1 MGEPNKKHKLRI
13 GRKQFVI
20 VIVSVCLV
28 ALIAEAVLL
37 IHTFANKKAESAK
50 NNKAQKTTGD
60 VIWRVKEARVQTGTD
75 VAIFYFE
82 YDEKGREIRRSIH
95 HENYNGKTFDA
106 TPREIKYL
114 AGGCALSWYT
124 DFQDSTTEFFT
135 EDPMIL
141 SGYELVINYEVDEAG
156 RLTALTTYDSIQNR
170 KWSFD
175 SEGRPTEVQ
184 SDNGDKV
191 QYDYDNQGR
200 LVQIKYTYIEQE
212 SSPDGSG
219 YGAVSVSGESSITV
233 SKDISYDGD
242 RRIVKTKNVN
252 GEVTGED
259 EYKGQYW
266 VGSEVI
272 AHNGLT
278 HSVKTIYYPKG
289 NFILTGTEGRDKYLL
304 MGDMPEN
311 LFALAYVD
319 YDNDS
324 MDRIVELNKD
334 GQPARRYSA
343 GSKAVIE
350 NHYDKN
356 GMLFE
361 RVYYNEDGTSYRT
374 YLFEFDEYG
383 NLTRYANEDELIDI
397 HYEWMK
403 IEPAK

>member
-1 MGEPNKKHKLRI
+1 MGESNKKHKLRI
-13 GRKQFVI
+13 GRKQFII
-20 VIVSVCLV
+20 VIASVCLV

-37 IHTFANKKAESAK
+37 IHTFAKKGKDSPKKPKTPAAENVDNA
-50 NNKAQKTTGD
+50 
-60 VIWRVKEARVQTGTD
+60 IWRVKEARVQMGTD
-75 VAIFYFE
+75 VAIYYFE

-135 EDPMIL
+135 EDPLIL

-156 RLTALTTYDSIQNR
+156 RLTALTTDDSIQR
-170 KWSFD
+170 RIWSFD

-212 SSPDGSG
+212 ASLYGSG
-219 YGAVSVSGESSITV
+219 YGAGSVSGKSSISV
-233 SKDISYDGD
+233 STDISYDGD

-252 GEVTGED
+252 GEVTSED

-266 VGSEVI
+266 VGSEVT
-272 AHNGLT
+272 AHNGLM
-278 HSVKTIYYPKG
+278 HSVKTIYYPIG
-289 NFILTGTEGRDKYLL
+289 NFILTGTEGRDRYLL
-304 MGDMPEN
+304 MGDAPEN

-324 MDRIVELNKD
+324 MDIIVELNKD

-403 IEPAK
+403 IED

>member
-1 MGEPNKKHKLRI
+1 MGESNKKHKLRI
-13 GRKQFVI
+13 GRKQFI
-20 VIVSVCLV
+20 IAIVSVCLV

-37 IHTFANKKAESAK
+37 VHTFSKKGKDSPKKPKTPAAENVDNA
-50 NNKAQKTTGD
+50 
-60 VIWRVKEARVQTGTD
+60 IWRVKEARVQMGTD
-75 VAIFYFE
+75 IAIYYFE

-135 EDPMIL
+135 EDPLIL

-156 RLTALTTYDSIQNR
+156 RLTALTTDDSIQR
-170 KWSFD
+170 RIWSFD

-212 SSPDGSG
+212 ASLYGSG
-219 YGAVSVSGESSITV
+219 YGAGSVSVKSSISV
-233 SKDISYDGD
+233 STDISYDGD

-252 GEVTGED
+252 GEVTSED

-266 VGSEVI
+266 VRSEVP
-272 AHNGLT
+272 ANHA
-278 HSVKTIYYPKG
+278 VKTIYYPKG
-289 NFILTGTEGRDKYLL
+289 NFILTGTEGRDRYLL
-304 MGDMPEN
+304 MGDTPED
-311 LFALAYVD
+311 FALAYLD
-319 YDNDS
+319 YDIDS
-324 MDRIVELNKD
+324 MDVIVELNKD
-334 GQPARRYSA
+334 GQPARRYPA
-343 GSKAVIE
+343 GHAVTEE

-361 RVYYNEDGTSYRT
+361 RVYYNEDGTRYRT

-383 NLTRYANEDELIDI
+383 NLTRYANEDGSKDI
-397 HYEWMK
+397 HYEWMA
-403 IEPAK
+403 IEMSGN

>member
-1 MGEPNKKHKLRI
+1 MGESNKKHKLRI
-13 GRKQFVI
+13 GRKQFI
-20 VIVSVCLV
+20 IAIVSVCLV

-37 IHTFANKKAESAK
+37 IHTFAKKGKDSPKKPKTPAAENVDNA
-50 NNKAQKTTGD
+50 
-60 VIWRVKEARVQTGTD
+60 IWRVKEARVQMGTD
-75 VAIFYFE
+75 VAIYYFE

-135 EDPMIL
+135 EDPLIL
-141 SGYELVINYEVDEAG
+141 SWYELVINYEVDEAG
-156 RLTALTTYDSIQNR
+156 RLTALTTDDSIQR
-170 KWSFD
+170 RIWSFD

-200 LVQIKYTYIEQE
+200 LVQIKYTYIESE
-212 SSPDGSG
+212 ASLDGSG
-219 YGAVSVSGESSITV
+219 YGAGSVSGESSITV
-233 SKDISYDGD
+233 SKDISYNGD

-266 VGSEVI
+266 VGSEVT
-272 AHNGLT
+272 AHNGLM

-289 NFILTGTEGRDKYLL
+289 NFILTGMDGRDKYLL

-311 LFALAYVD
+311 LFALAYED
-319 YDNDS
+319 YDYDS
-324 MDRIVELNKD
+324 MDIIVELNKD

-343 GSKAVIE
+343 DSNAVIE

-361 RVYYNEDGTSYRT
+361 RVYYNEGETSYCT

-403 IEPAK
+403 IED